1 MNRNRS
7 SQKYI
12 TLFRSAHHAYLP
24 DRIPI
29 HLRQNCFRM
38 PLLLLLSLI
47 ASIAAPLCSGADK
60 VMGATADS
68 TRTEAPTEQSATG
81 KLTLLREVK
90 NRAEMVHFVT
100 YNPEP
105 RFELWVPTE
114 LRTEYDAIPT
124 ETEKFAWLA
133 EHFRVQFE
141 NGDILSGNDLGILH
155 LYGLGVEK
163 DWKKAQELFVE
174 PIKKGRWVG
183 QRYLAEL
190 LLRSPEQPQNARL
203 AAELLI
209 PMLKARNWYGVWA
222 ACEANFILSKSEN
235 PADKAL
241 AEQMFELCTVPGAKG
256 APVRALQFASKQ
268 KDFQKMWR
276 ESSAILA
283 SGEEMSAEDKL
294 YVKGIYAW
302 SGCKSGKLFTELSW
316 SQVVEVLPQKYQYL
330 PRLLPFIG
338 FGFLLILLSGL
349 CLWTR
354 FRRKPNM
361 GFLLL
366 LVWFFGFLIFSLIL
380 FGSPIAVFLYCPIAL
395 FLLWFGLRGSN
406 PFPYLVSPQEKYGSF
421 QKTWLEIGIACV
433 LLYAAVYALA
443 VGYGSLYQWISGSE
457 LPPQAIGD
465 ILISKGLSGKM
476 ATILA
481 VGIFIPALEEIV
493 FRGFLHDWL
502 SRKLPLAAAMILGS
516 LLFGFIHG
524 IDYGIPIAG
533 LGLACLWLRIRYA
546 SLIPCILLHALN
558 NIGSIIIINL

>member
-1 MNRNRS
+1 MQLALSHLGYRPAS
-7 SQKYI
+7 PKTV
-12 TLFRSAHHAYLP
+12 TLCPGADHAHLP
-24 DRIPI
+24 ERIPFY
-29 HLRQNCFRM
+29 LRQNCFRM

-68 TRTEAPTEQSATG
+68 IRTEAPTEQPATG

-90 NRAEMVHFVT
+90 KRSEMVHFVT
-100 YNPEP
+100 YWGEAGNPEP

-114 LRTEYDAIPT
+114 LRAEYDAIPA

-133 EHFRVQFE
+133 ERFRVQFE
-141 NGDILSGNDLGILH
+141 NGDVLSGNDLGILH

-190 LLRSPEQPQNARL
+190 LLKSPEQPQNARL

-209 PMLKARNWYGVWA
+209 PMLKAKNWHAVRA
-222 ACEANFILSKSEN
+222 ACEASFILSESDN
-235 PADKAL
+235 PTDKAF
-241 AEQMFELCTVPGAKG
+241 AEQIFKLC
-256 APVRALQFASKQ
+256 
-268 KDFQKMWR
+268 M
-276 ESSAILA
+276 
-283 SGEEMSAEDKL
+283 
-294 YVKGIYAW
+294 
-302 SGCKSGKLFTELSW
+302 

-330 PRLLPFIG
+330 SRLLPFIG
-338 FGFLLILLSGL
+338 FGFLLILLTGL

-354 FRRKPNM
+354 FRKKPNL

-366 LVWFFGFLIFSLIL
+366 LVWLFGFIIFSLVL

-406 PFPYLVSPQEKYGSF
+406 PFPYLVSPEEKYGSF

-433 LLYAAVYALA
+433 LLYAAVYALG

-457 LPPQAIGD
+457 LPPQAIVPL
-465 ILISKGLSGKM
+465 LISKGLSGKM
-476 ATILA
+476 AAILA

-502 SRKLPLAAAMILGS
+502 SQKLPLAAAMILGS

-524 IDYGIPIAG
+524 IDYGLPIAG
-533 LGLACLWLRIRYA
+533 LGLACLWLRIRYQ
-546 SLIPCILLHALN
+546 SLIPCILLHAIN
-558 NIGSIIIINL
+558 NICALILIKL